1 MKIDITAEQKTI
13 LENLLQT
20 FLPGTTVWAFGS
32 RVKFTSRPA
41 SDLDL
46 AAFIQPDQ
54 KTNLYA
60 LKEALEESDLPFRVE
75 VHDWDNLPQIFKMN
89 IEKEYVVIREA
100 NTINNWKPYKLSE
113 IIDLIGGG
121 TPKTNVAEYWNGNIP
136 WLSVVDFGNGQK
148 HVFTTEKTITEKG
161 LKESSTKILKKG
173 QLIISARGTVG
184 ELAVLG
190 KNMAFNQSCY
200 GITAN
205 CKTENDFLYYLLK
218 HSIQRIKKHTH
229 GAVFDTITKQTFDNI
244 EVEIPESLSTQQSIA
259 SILSSLDDKIELN
272 LQMNQTL
279 ETMAQAIF
287 KEWFV
292 DFNFPGFDGLLV
304 DGLPKGWRKEPIDQ
318 SNDFLNGLAL
328 QKYPV
333 KEASNYLP
341 VIKIRELRQGITDS
355 SDKANLEVPEQY
367 IINDGDVLF
376 SWSGS
381 LDVVLWCEGRG
392 ALNQHLFK
400 VSSNV
405 FPKWFYYLWVKYY
418 LPKFQAIAA
427 GKATTMGHIQR
438 KHLTETLINNPTSE
452 VLEKADQVI
461 SPLIQR
467 YIAIKIENQTLTQLR
482 DSLLPK
488 LLTGKISL
496 NL

>member
-20 FLPGTTVWAFGS
+20 FLHGTTVWAFGS

-46 AAFIQPDQ
+46 AAFIQPEQ

-75 VHDWDNLPQIFKMN
+75 VHNWDNLSENFKMN
-89 IEKEYVVIREA
+89 IEKEYVVVQEA

-113 IIDLIGGG
+113 IINLIGGG

-136 WLSVVDFGNGQK
+136 WLSVVDFGNDQK

-190 KNMAFNQSCY
+190 KDMAFNQSCY

-244 EVEIPESLSTQQSIA
+244 NVEIPEFLSTQQSIA

-292 DFNFPGFDGLLV
+292 DFNFPGFDGELI
-304 DGLPKGWRKEPIDQ
+304 DGLPKGWKMGTLGEMIEFKNGKTSPVRNDKG
-318 SNDFLNGLAL
+318 SNPVYGANGIIGFTEDYNTQENVTIIGRVGSFCGSTYFSQTKSWVTDNAIIAKPKINSSVFIFIRLTSLNLNSFRAG
-328 QKYPV
+328 
-333 KEASNYLP
+333 
-341 VIKIRELRQGITDS
+341 
-355 SDKANLEVPEQY
+355 
-367 IINDGDVLF
+367 
-376 SWSGS
+376 SG
-381 LDVVLWCEGRG
+381 
-392 ALNQHLFK
+392 Q
-400 VSSNV
+400 
-405 FPKWFYYLWVKYY
+405 P
-418 LPKFQAIAA
+418 
-427 GKATTMGHIQR
+427 
-438 KHLTETLINNPTSE
+438 LINQSILSE
-452 VLEKADQVI
+452 IVSIIPDNNFFTMFETHLLE
-461 SPLIQR
+461 L
-467 YIAIKIENQTLTQLR
+467 YEKIELNKKENQTLTQLR